1 MVATTWVEENLSE
14 ASAWVEQDPTQSDYD
29 TISTDTLLELADDD
43 WEAILFHTWN
53 FYYADTEWIED
64 DTF

>member
-43 WEAILFHTWN
+43 
-53 FYYADTEWIED
+53 
-64 DTF
+64 